1 MIYLY
6 QQTEK
11 GEQMICDSRE
21 KRGENNTKQRRERQ
35 QKQREKSVLVA
46 DNCNTN
52 AGESFMKSTS

>member
-11 GEQMICDSRE
+11 GKQMICNSRE

-35 QKQREKSVLVA
+35 QKQHEKSILVA
-46 DNCNTN
+46 DNCNRMQVDH
-52 AGESFMKSTS
+52 S

>member
-21 KRGENNTKQRRERQ
+21 KGEKNNTKQKKER
-35 QKQREKSVLVA
+35 
-46 DNCNTN
+46 
-52 AGESFMKSTS
+52 